1 MPKLGMLAIYNFVQ
15 PILINIKI
23 KIVPQII
30 SKINLNY
37 NFQNKKQKNFTWSYT
52 HSKCKDAASATIL
65 PIKADI
71 FLCNKA
77 SGMDAIAAKDEDK
90 VMSQYF
96 IRSLFYILKL

>member
-30 SKINLNY
+30 SKINLNNDKT

-65 PIKADI
+65 PIKAEI

-77 SGMDAIAAKDEDK
+77 SGMDDIAAKDADK
-90 VMSQYF
+90 VIFQYF
-96 IRSLFYILKL
+96 I